1 MARERYAGTPAVH
14 RAEREVPV
22 WDPFVRVFHWT
33 AAIGFFVAYF
43 TEDGP
48 ITLHVWAGYLIGALV
63 VLRVIWGFVGPQH
76 ARFSDFVWPPG
87 VVLRYL
93 RDLVTLRGRRY
104 LGHSPGGG
112 AMVIVLLISLLVTVG
127 SGLVLYALE
136 DNAGPLAGIV
146 TSAAAPESAA
156 PSGEGEETGNG
167 EHEQEDP
174 ENERAEGSE
183 ELWEEIHEILA
194 NLTLVLVILH
204 IAGVF
209 LASYVHR
216 ENLTRAMLTGRKRP
230 PSY

>member
-1 MARERYAGTPAVH
+1 MAKAQSAWATAVDG
-14 RAEREVPV
+14 AEREVRV
-22 WDPFVRVFHWT
+22 WDLFVRVFHWT
-33 AAIGFFVAYF
+33 VAIGFFVAYF

-48 ITLHVWAGYLIGALV
+48 ITLHVWAGYVVGALA
-63 VLRVIWGFVGPQH
+63 LMRILWGFVGPQH

-93 RDLVTLRGRRY
+93 RDLIMLRSRRY

-112 AMVIVLLISLLVTVG
+112 AMVIALLIGLLVTVG

-136 DNAGPLAGIV
+136 DNAGPLAGIIGG
-146 TSAAAPESAA
+146 APTQEA
-156 PSGEGEETGNG
+156 PAVVREEAVEDKHEEGGYERGEG
-167 EHEQEDP
+167 P
-174 ENERAEGSE
+174 E
-183 ELWEEIHEILA
+183 ELWEEAHEILA

-209 LASYVHR
+209 LASYAHR

-230 PSY
+230 PSN